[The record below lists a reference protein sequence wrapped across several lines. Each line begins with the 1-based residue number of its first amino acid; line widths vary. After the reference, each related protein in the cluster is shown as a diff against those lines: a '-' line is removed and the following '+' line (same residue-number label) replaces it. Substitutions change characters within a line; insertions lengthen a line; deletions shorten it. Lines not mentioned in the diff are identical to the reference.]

1 MSVHGG
7 GPSHGLEH
15 ALMTESTPGSTHERL
30 DALMQAVV
38 ATASDL
44 QLRDTLL
51 RVLEAATK
59 LVDAEYGA
67 LGVLDDAADTVE
79 FIPYGLTD
87 EQIKRISHWPKGLG
101 LIGLLAHDPSPVRL
115 ADMASHPAAVGF
127 PPGHPE
133 MRGFLGVPIRVGD
146 EHFGNLYLSQKRSG
160 EFTSEDEQIVQMF
173 AASAGTAIRN
183 ARLYETVARREAW
196 TRAGAEID
204 MASLVGASADEILAL
219 VARSA
224 RELSGATA
232 ALVATPDDSARLR
245 VRVIDVADQGLSSLE
260 PGDEIPNDSTLQLV
274 VQSGAASIVSPDEV
288 FANEPTLTVALRTSD
303 RLLGVLAL
311 ANVPDW
317 QLDALVGELVQDFAA
332 RAAITLVLSEANA
345 TKRELAISLDRERI
359 ARDLH
364 DFVIQRLF
372 ATGMVLDA
380 ISGRADLP
388 EKIRDRMSRA
398 VDDLDETVREIRQ
411 AIFNLTDTP
420 DSQTLRSRASR
431 EVRAASEHL
440 GFTPS
445 LRFEGA
451 VDASI
456 VGDLADTVIAAL
468 REALSNAAR
477 HANATA
483 IQVKLSVDDNRARL
497 VVEDDG
503 RGIGRTSRRS
513 GLGNLRARAELVGGS
528 FETSARSDGT
538 GTRVELLLPLPSSA
552 TP

>member
-1 MSVHGG
+1 MSDQTVDSM
-7 GPSHGLEH
+7 P
-15 ALMTESTPGSTHERL
+15 ERL

-44 QLRDTLL
+44 QLRDTLQ
-51 RVLEAATK
+51 RVLEAATR
-59 LVDAEYGA
+59 LVDAKYGA
-67 LGVLDDAADTVE
+67 LGVFDEGHELVE
-79 FIPYGLTD
+79 FIPYGMSA
-87 EQIKRISHWPKGLG
+87 EQLAGVTHWPEGRG
-101 LIGLLAHDPSPVRL
+101 LIGLLAHDQRTVRIERM
-115 ADMASHPAAVGF
+115 DDHPAAVGL
-127 PPGHPE
+127 PPGHPP
-133 MRGFLGVPIRVGD
+133 MNGFLGVPVRVGD
-146 EHFGNLYLSQKRSG
+146 ETFGNLYLTEKRTG
-160 EFTSEDEQIVQMF
+160 AFTDEDERVVKMF
-173 AASAGTAIRN
+173 AAAAGTAIRN

-204 MASLVGASADEILAL
+204 MASLVGASTDEILGL

-224 RELSGATA
+224 RELSGAAA
-232 ALVATPDDSARLR
+232 ALVATPDDSSRLR
-245 VRVIDVADQGLSSLE
+245 VRIIDVIDPTSSAVKK
-260 PGDEIPNDSTLQLV
+260 GDEIPAESSLQLI
-274 VQSGAASIVSPDEV
+274 VQSGASSIVSPDQV
-288 FANEPTLTVALRTSD
+288 FLNRPTLSVALRTSD
-303 RLLGVLAL
+303 RLLGVLSL
-311 ANVPDW
+311 ADVPDF
-317 QLDALVGELVQDFAA
+317 QIDALVGELVQDFAA

-345 TKRELAISLDRERI
+345 TRRELAISLDRERI

-380 ISGRADLP
+380 ISGRKDLP
-388 EKIRDRMSRA
+388 DKIRDRVGRA

-420 DSQTLRSRASR
+420 DSQTVRSRASR
-431 EVRAASEHL
+431 EVRAAADSL

-456 VGDLADTVIAAL
+456 VREHADTVIAAL

-483 IQVKLSVDDNRARL
+483 VQVRLSVHGGRASL

-503 RGIGRTSRRS
+503 KGIGRTSRRS
-513 GLGNLRARAELVGGS
+513 GLANLRARAELVGGS
-528 FETSARSDGT
+528 FETTSGPDGS
-538 GTRVELLLPLPSSA
+538 GTRVELLLPIPDASGNI
-552 TP
+552 